1 MDRNKRTLQ
10 ELTFK
15 DNFLFAAT
23 LLDPENCRLVLER
36 ILEIPIERVEV
47 SKEKSIVYHPEYRGV
62 RLDVFA
68 RDEMH
73 THYDVEMQ
81 IAAQHI
87 PKRARYYHSQMDM
100 ELISTGTGYEELPD
114 SYVIFICD
122 FDPLGLSKYRYTL
135 RSTLLEDREYP
146 YHDGIHTVMLNTKGK
161 NEDEVPKELIK
172 FLRFVE
178 ANLADST
185 NDFEDPL
192 VSRLQQSIL
201 EIKRN
206 RVMGERYMLFE
217 ELLKDEY
224 SAGMQDGMELGLK
237 QGLERGLEQG
247 LRGVKTAILTVL
259 SKRGVVAPELQTR
272 LETITD
278 EVRLNE
284 LLSVAVEANG
294 IEEFEEAFERIL
306 KKNQ

>member
-1 MDRNKRTLQ
+1 MDRNRRTLQ

-68 RDEMH
+68 RDEMR

-237 QGLERGLEQG
+237 QGLEQG

-259 SKRGVVAPELQTR
+259 SKRGVVAPELQTK

-294 IEEFEEAFERIL
+294 IEEFEEAMERIL

>member
-237 QGLERGLEQG
+237 QGLEQG

-259 SKRGVVAPELQTR
+259 SKRGVVAPELQTK

-306 KKNQ
+306 MMNQ

>member
-1 MDRNKRTLQ
+1 
-10 ELTFK
+10 
-15 DNFLFAAT
+15 
-23 LLDPENCRLVLER
+23 
-36 ILEIPIERVEV
+36 
-47 SKEKSIVYHPEYRGV
+47 
-62 RLDVFA
+62 
-68 RDEMH
+68 
-73 THYDVEMQ
+73 
-81 IAAQHI
+81 
-87 PKRARYYHSQMDM
+87 MDM

-237 QGLERGLEQG
+237 QGLEQG

-259 SKRGVVAPELQTR
+259 SKRGTVTPQLQFR

-278 EVRLNE
+278 EVCLNE

-306 KKNQ
+306 IMNQ

>member
-1 MDRNKRTLQ
+1 MDRSKRSLQ

-178 ANLADST
+178 ANLAEST

-224 SAGMQDGMELGLK
+224 SAGMQDGT
-237 QGLERGLEQG
+237 
-247 LRGVKTAILTVL
+247 LRGIIKSILTVL
-259 SKRGVVAPELQTR
+259 SKRGTVTPKLQTR

-294 IEEFEEAFERIL
+294 IEEFEEALERIL
-306 KKNQ
+306 KMNQ

>member
-1 MDRNKRTLQ
+1 MDRNRRTLQ

-178 ANLADST
+178 ANLAEST

-224 SAGMQDGMELGLK
+224 SAGMQDGITK
-237 QGLERGLEQG
+237 S
-247 LRGVKTAILTVL
+247 ILTVL

>member
-1 MDRNKRTLQ
+1 
-10 ELTFK
+10 
-15 DNFLFAAT
+15 
-23 LLDPENCRLVLER
+23 
-36 ILEIPIERVEV
+36 
-47 SKEKSIVYHPEYRGV
+47 
-62 RLDVFA
+62 
-68 RDEMH
+68 
-73 THYDVEMQ
+73 
-81 IAAQHI
+81 
-87 PKRARYYHSQMDM
+87 MDM
-100 ELISTGTGYEELPD
+100 EYS
-114 SYVIFICD
+114 
-122 FDPLGLSKYRYTL
+122 
-135 RSTLLEDREYP
+135 
-146 YHDGIHTVMLNTKGK
+146 YHDGIHTVMLNTKEK

-178 ANLADST
+178 ANLAEST

-247 LRGVKTAILTVL
+247 LRGVKTAILTVS
-259 SKRGVVAPELQTR
+259 SKRGTVTPQLQIR

-284 LLSVAVEANG
+284 MLSVAVEANG
-294 IEEFEEAFERIL
+294 IEEFEEAMERIM
-306 KKNQ
+306 KMNQ

>member
-1 MDRNKRTLQ
+1 MDRNRRTLQ

-237 QGLERGLEQG
+237 QGLEQG

-259 SKRGVVAPELQTR
+259 SKRGTVTPQLQFR

-278 EVRLNE
+278 EVCLNE

-294 IEEFEEAFERIL
+294 IEEFEEALERIL
-306 KKNQ
+306 KMNQ